1 MLKSF
6 LSTLTQDYSYT
17 FIHIYIHIYVYIY
30 IYLTQISSIAEFKAR
45 YFVTYAL
52 FVVKMY
58 QINKILCSHPAKV
71 KSETQY

>member
-1 MLKSF
+1 M
-6 LSTLTQDYSYT
+6 TQDYSYI
-17 FIHIYIHIYVYIY
+17 FIHIY
-30 IYLTQISSIAEFKAR
+30 IYLTQISSIAEFKAQ